1 MDPTGNTNDMVD
13 ATDCLEAVG
22 VFKSMKNIFFILICF
37 CLIFLQIAFWLN
49 DTGCIDKSASKYAKK
64 ALFTEFPCPPEF
76 ISPVAPQISE
86 SGAEVSGSVNVTLKV
101 PAAAGEGHIMGEV
114 DTAEEKIDELVKEAD
129 ALSKK
134 SAETKASPG
143 KIKTPRTILV
153 PPDDVSIF
161 VEMFVPEVPQVT
173 ALVRTCN
180 FIVIIATSMYTL
192 TLLMSIKISLA
203 GRLGGLNHICR
214 AFFRSLFA
222 FVLLMPWQLSTN
234 GVVTGAVFTPDELFS
249 PSGLINDPT
258 WLGHTFYYLRFTGLW
273 AVVFILLIAAQFS
286 TRKWTK
292 ATLRR
297 LGIEH

>member
-49 DTGCIDKSASKYAKK
+49 DTGCIDKSTSKYAKK
-64 ALFTEFPCPPEF
+64 ALFTGLPCPPEF
-76 ISPVAPQISE
+76 ISTAAPGSSE
-86 SGAEVSGSVNVTLKV
+86 APSEVSGSVGVTLNV
-101 PAAAGEGHIMGEV
+101 PASAGTGNV
-114 DTAEEKIDELVKEAD
+114 DSAEEKIDELVKEAD
-129 ALSKK
+129 ELSKQT
-134 SAETKASPG
+134 AETKASAARA
-143 KIKTPRTILV
+143 KSPRPIIV
-153 PPDDVSIF
+153 PPDDINIF
-161 VEMFVPEVPQVT
+161 VEMFVPEVPQVA

-180 FIVIIATSMYTL
+180 FIVIIATSMYSL
-192 TLLMSIKISLA
+192 TLLVSIKISLV
-203 GRLGGLNHICR
+203 GRLGGINHICR

-222 FVLLMPWQLSTN
+222 FVLLMPWQLSTD

-249 PSGLINDPT
+249 PSGLINEPT

-286 TRKWTK
+286 SKKWTK

>member
-1 MDPTGNTNDMVD
+1 MEPTSNTNDMVD

-37 CLIFLQIAFWLN
+37 SLIFLQIAFWLN
-49 DTGCIDKSASKYAKK
+49 DTGCIDTSATEYAKK
-64 ALFTEFPCPPEF
+64 TMFTGFPCPPE
-76 ISPVAPQISE
+76 SLLGVAPQNTK
-86 SGAEVSGSVNVTLKV
+86 AQ
-101 PAAAGEGHIMGEV
+101 AAGYIVGNEKDKI
-114 DTAEEKIDELVKEAD
+114 DTAGKADTPEGKIDKLVKEAD
-129 ALSKK
+129 ELSKK
-134 SAETKASPG
+134 TAETKAPPA
-143 KIKTPRTILV
+143 KTKTPRPIIL
-153 PPDDVSIF
+153 PPKDMNIF
-161 VEMFVPEVPQVT
+161 AEMFVPEVQQVT

-180 FIVIIATSMYTL
+180 FIVIIATSMYCL

-203 GRLGGLNHICR
+203 GRLGGINHICR

-222 FVLLMPWQLSTN
+222 FVLLMPWQLSTD

-249 PSGLINDPT
+249 PAGLINDPT

-286 TRKWTK
+286 SKKWTK